1 MSVLQRIVWSEGM
14 LMSPQ
19 HFQQQDLYH
28 EAVVHERLAAAAP
41 YAWGLCALELDERAL
56 DESKVVVRA
65 LAGVLPGGTA
75 LRFRAGEP
83 EAPAARAIES
93 HHLPAHKERLDVH
106 LALPLER
113 ASGSSYARGELERGR
128 ARYIVDTRSV
138 LDAVSPDP
146 QEARP
151 VDFARRSPVLLLG
164 DEAGEDYES
173 IKLAELVRDRSGKL
187 GFSPSYLPPCLRI
200 GAAHALSDGLKRVL
214 LAAVAKR
221 RAVAQEL
228 RHRDGSTVEFAADEV
243 TRYLAFHA
251 LSGAIPLL
259 RHLLDDVSAS
269 PYLAYLLLTQFAGQ
283 LCAFSVD
290 EDPALLPS
298 YSHLDGRSTFEPLLA
313 KLESLLQVAVA
324 SRVITVALESR
335 VDGMHLGRLQAPELL
350 QSETRFVLGV
360 QTSVPEH
367 TSYEL
372 LPRVAKIAAWT
383 EIPRY
388 LNAAVS
394 TVVLS
399 AATRPPREIP
409 VRPGRQY
416 FLVQTEGPVWRALV
430 DERTIALHLPPPFE
444 PSSTSVELLAIPRG

>member
-1 MSVLQRIVWSEGM
+1 MSMLQRVVWSEGM

-28 EAVVHERLAAAAP
+28 EAVLHERLAAAVP
-41 YAWGLCALELDERAL
+41 HAWGLSALELDERAL
-56 DESKVVVRA
+56 DERKVVVRA
-65 LAGVLPGGTA
+65 LAGVLPAGTA
-75 LRFRAGEP
+75 LCFRAGEP
-83 EAPAARAIES
+83 EAPATRAVES

-113 ASGSSYARGELERGR
+113 ANGSSYARSEVERGR
-128 ARYIVDTRSV
+128 ARYFVDTRSV
-138 LDAVSPDP
+138 LDSVSPDP

-151 VDFARRSPVLLLG
+151 VDFARRSPVLLFG

-173 IKLAELVRDRSGKL
+173 IKLAELVRDPSGKL
-187 GFSPSYLPPCLRI
+187 VFSPSYHPPCLRI
-200 GAAHALSDGLKRVL
+200 GAAHALSEGLRRVL
-214 LAAVAKR
+214 SATVVKR
-221 RAVAQEL
+221 RAVAEEL
-228 RHRDGSTVEFAADEV
+228 RHRDGSSVEFAADEV
-243 TRYLAFHA
+243 TRYLALHT

-259 RHLLDDVSAS
+259 RHLLDDVCAS
-269 PYLAYLLLTQFAGQ
+269 PYRAYLVLTQLAGQ
-283 LCAFSVD
+283 LCAFSAD

-313 KLESLLQVAVA
+313 KLHGLLQVAVA
-324 SRVITVALESR
+324 TRVITVALESR

-350 QSETRFVLGV
+350 QPDVRFVLSV
-360 QTSVPEH
+360 QSTVPEH

-399 AATRPPREIP
+399 ASTRPPREIP

-430 DERTIALHLPPPFE
+430 NERTIAVHLPPPFD